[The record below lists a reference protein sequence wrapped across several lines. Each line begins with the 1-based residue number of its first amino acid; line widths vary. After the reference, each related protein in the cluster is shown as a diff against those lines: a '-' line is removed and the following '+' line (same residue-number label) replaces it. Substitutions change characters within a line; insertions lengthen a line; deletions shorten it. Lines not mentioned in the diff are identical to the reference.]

1 MLYKDVKLEKRS
13 DNEPKFDPK
22 NKTDRKIMLTV
33 IILTSALLLLIGVFI
48 ALYFIFFFN
57 K

>member
-13 DNEPKFDPK
+13 DKEPKFNK
-22 NKTDRKIMLTV
+22 NNKTDRKIVFTIVLLV
-33 IILTSALLLLIGVFI
+33 SILLLILGGLI
-48 ALYFIFFFN
+48 ALYLIFF